1 MRSVVYDRH
10 GDPEQVLRLETGDKA
25 PAPRPGEVLV
35 RVLARPLHPGDL
47 AGVVGFGGNAG
58 PFDEPRSPGLEGMG
72 IVEELGEG
80 VSGPRPGS
88 RVAFFPV
95 PGALREYVAFPARF
109 VVPVPDGVSDAT
121 AAVMLV
127 NTITM
132 RDLLRAVEDAWAG
145 QPRPVL
151 QSAAGSSVARL
162 VTAVAVQ
169 RRYPLVNLV
178 RSEQGAEVLRERFP
192 SVPVI
197 TTSDAGWV
205 GKAQAVLR
213 VRAGV
218 ILDPVGGTL
227 AAQLLDLLEDGGT
240 LITYGAL
247 SGEGMPLGPGT
258 LMGRELRVRG
268 VTIGRWASAR
278 TAEQQAGDI
287 EFAADLALT
296 RPELLDIA
304 AVYDLADYRAA
315 TAEVTRPGKIG
326 SVVLTSPLADAEGGA

>member
-10 GDPEQVLRLETGDKA
+10 GDPGQVLRLETEDA
-25 PAPRPGEVLV
+25 PPTPRPGEVLV

-47 AGVVGFGGNAG
+47 AGVVGFGANAG
-58 PFDEPRSPGLEGMG
+58 PLDQPRSPGLEGMG

-80 VSGPRPGS
+80 VSGPEPGS

-95 PGALREYVAFPARF
+95 PGALREYVTFPAHF
-109 VVPVPDGVSDAT
+109 AVPVPDGVSDAT

-132 RDLLRAVEDAWAG
+132 RDLLRAVEDTWAG
-145 QPRPVL
+145 KPRPVL

-162 VTAVAVQ
+162 VTAVAAGKG
-169 RRYPLVNLV
+169 YPLVNLV
-178 RSEQGAEVLRERFP
+178 RTGQGAEVLRERFP

-197 TTSDAGWV
+197 TSSDPGWA
-205 GKAQAVLR
+205 GKAHAALGGP
-213 VRAGV
+213 AGV

-227 AAQLLDLLEDGGT
+227 AAQLLGLLEDGGT

-258 LMGRELRVRG
+258 LMGRELRMRG
-268 VTIGRWASAR
+268 VAIGRWASAR
-278 TAEQQAGDI
+278 TAEQRAGDI
-287 EFAADLALT
+287 EFAAELALT
-296 RPELLDIA
+296 RPQLLDVA
-304 AVYDLADYRAA
+304 AVYDLAGYRAA
-315 TAEVTRPGKIG
+315 VAEVTRPGKVG
-326 SVVLTSPLADAEGGA
+326 TVVLTSPVAGAEGST